1 MKKILLVLASILSL
15 NPALLASP
23 VLNFQAKSAVTFQK
37 TLTVGSVEF
46 LEFDEPVSLAHYG
59 VDNKSLNYLELEKLE
74 PSQNGYKKFLLK
86 AKSVGTGELNFKSG
100 ERLIKVVVRV
110 QEDFSS
116 LEEELNRLFG
126 AKNASPEDRIKV
138 LSANLVTNSKI
149 PTCIYL
155 TGKVDTAKNAMLA
168 VSFAGNSLGDSG
180 VKIFSNPGG
189 QLRMRDLDTN
199 TSTPATNSTNSAN
212 NDSFTEFYES
222 TNKLIDTNN
231 IYRDLVLASTNEQ
244 VISFIQVKEPARFAI
259 KVRFMEMDS
268 SYVDDFM
275 ASVSATSS
283 AGDIKGS
290 VGTTDL
296 LKANLSKSA
305 SRLGSGSIKD
315 TINSGYIDRLAGTVS
330 SGSLVSGAIKL
341 MDNSFL
347 NLNLN
352 NLLQEGVLRVVNE
365 FSLITHSGE
374 SVSLGK
380 GTRFP
385 IPRLNN
391 GVGNSSVTVEYIP
404 IGFKGEL
411 KVTGLENQLI
421 DVQLASR
428 LSSAESSAT
437 TVQGMSIPIFN
448 EEYVNSGALLKDK
461 QEVILN
467 AFMTETETIARSNN
481 LLGRL
486 IPFLGT
492 NKSKQKSKNLLFISL
507 QAEEISPSSLQVADD
522 KGFNIPHLDF
532 NDKKNIF
539 ADYAI
544 KLEKSQINTSPNL
557 AELNNSAKA
566 VKPSLEKDSSDPL
579 DILNMEF

>member
-1 MKKILLVLASILSL
+1 MTNILMLIVLALCFR
-15 NPALLASP
+15 PASAGLP
-23 VLNFQAKSAVTFQK
+23 VLNFQTNEAIVFHK
-37 TLTVGSVEF
+37 TLHVGSVEF

-100 ERLIKVVVRV
+100 AHLIKVVVQV
-110 QEDFSS
+110 QEDFTN
-116 LEEELNRLFG
+116 LESQLNRLFG
-126 AKNASPEDRIKV
+126 AKNATPEDRIKV
-138 LSANLVTNSKI
+138 FSTNLVSNPKS

-155 TGKVDTAKNAMLA
+155 TGKVDNAKNALLA
-168 VSFAGNSLGDSG
+168 VSFAGNALGDTG

-189 QLRMRDLDTN
+189 QLRLKDLELSN
-199 TSTPATNSTNSAN
+199 NAPSTPIN

-231 IYRDLVLASTNEQ
+231 IYRDLVLASSKEQ
-244 VISFIQVKEPARFAI
+244 VISFIQVKEPARYAI

-268 SYVDDFM
+268 NFVDDFL
-275 ASVSATSS
+275 ASVSASS
-283 AGDIKGS
+283 SSRDIKGS
-290 VGTTDL
+290 VGSADM
-296 LKANLSKSA
+296 LKANISKSA
-305 SRLGSGSIKD
+305 SSLGSSLVKDSI
-315 TINSGYIDRLAGTVS
+315 SQGYINRLASSVS
-330 SGSLVSGAIKL
+330 SGSILSGAIKL

-374 SVSLGK
+374 TVSLGK

-385 IPRLNN
+385 IPRFNN

-467 AFMTETETIARSNN
+467 AFMTETETIAKSNS

-486 IPFLGT
+486 IPFLGSART
-492 NKSKQKSKNLLFISL
+492 KQKSKNLLFISL
-507 QAEEISPSSLQVADD
+507 QAEEILSSTVEQANSD
-522 KGFNIPHLDF
+522 GFNIPHLDF
-532 NDKKNIF
+532 SDNKNIF
-539 ADYAI
+539 ADYAT
-544 KLEKSQINTSPNL
+544 KLEKSHIHSSPDL
-557 AELNNSAKA
+557 AQLNNSQK
-566 VKPSLEKDSSDPL
+566 VPKPSLEKDSSDPL
-579 DILNMEF
+579 DLKDMEF

>member
-1 MKKILLVLASILSL
+1 MKRIIFIISTTLSL
-15 NPALLASP
+15 SPALSATP
-23 VLNFQAKSAVTFQK
+23 VLNFQAKDAIVFQK

-59 VDNKSLNYLELEKLE
+59 VDNKSLQYLELEKLE

-86 AKSVGTGELNFKSG
+86 AKSVGAGELNFKSG
-100 ERLIKVVVRV
+100 DRLIKINVRV
-110 QEDFSS
+110 NEDFSS
-116 LEEELNRLFG
+116 LEAELNRLFG
-126 AKNASPEDRIKV
+126 AKNASPEDQLKV
-138 LSANLVTNSKI
+138 ISANLVTNSKT

-168 VSFAGNSLGDSG
+168 VSFAGNALGDSG

-189 QLRMRDLDTN
+189 QLRLKNLDLNTN
-199 TSTPATNSTNSAN
+199 LQATNNPN

-231 IYRDLVLASTNEQ
+231 IYRDLVLASSNDK
-244 VISFIQVKEPARFAI
+244 VISFIQIKEPARYAI

-275 ASVSATSS
+275 ASISATSS
-283 AGDIKGS
+283 SKDIKGS
-290 VGTTDL
+290 AGTTDL
-296 LKANLSKSA
+296 LRANISKSA
-305 SRLGSGSIKD
+305 SGLGSGSVKD
-315 TINSGYIDRLAGTVS
+315 TINLGYIERLSGGVS
-330 SGSLVSGAIKL
+330 SGSLISGAIKL

-391 GVGNSSVTVEYIP
+391 GIGNSSVTVEYIP

-467 AFMTETETIARSNN
+467 AFMTETETIGKSNS
-481 LLGRL
+481 LLGRF

-492 NKSKQKSKNLLFISL
+492 NQSKQKSKNLLFISL
-507 QAEEISPSSLQVADD
+507 QAEEITPSSMQTSDNKD
-522 KGFNIPHLDF
+522 FNIPHLDF

-539 ADYAI
+539 AEYAI
-544 KLEKSQINTSPNL
+544 KLEKSHINSSPNL
-557 AELNNSAKA
+557 TELNNSTKTTT
-566 VKPSLEKDSSDPL
+566 PTLNKDYSDPL
-579 DILNMEF
+579 DLSNMEF